1 MRSQNDIPVGAVV
14 IINKERSE
22 GVKKRDQATT
32 AIRAKRRKLTLKQRC
47 SLLSGQSKWSSQ
59 GIPEQEIYPFVMSD
73 GPHGLRREKEDG
85 SSYPATC
92 FPPEVTLSC
101 SWDPKMVYR
110 VAAAIAEEA
119 VAQGVDVILGPG
131 LNIKRSPLCGRNF
144 EYFSEEPLLSGT
156 LGKAYIEGAKSRCVE
171 TCVKHFFAN
180 NQESNRMTIDVR
192 MSERAAR
199 EIYIR
204 PFEIAI
210 RGADPGMVMAAYNQ
224 INGTYATEH
233 RHALTTL
240 LRDQW
245 HYRGVTVSDWS
256 AVQNRESSV
265 RAGLD
270 LEMPDSD
277 GVNDEKVYRAVRR
290 LALPEGC
297 VNRSVERLI
306 AFGERCE
313 ANRQARRELTLS
325 STAAHHQLARRAAA
339 ESIVLLENKHQLL
352 PLVPEKLPR
361 DHRLLV
367 VGALAETPR
376 LQGGGSSQVN
386 ANWIETPWDS
396 LKAVYADVQ
405 LDYAEGYALSA
416 VSDNEQQ
423 ALSARALKKAAQAD
437 TVLLFVGLPES
448 AESESWDR
456 SDMNLPVDQ
465 LKLMD
470 QLTAAHHRVVV
481 IVQNG
486 GAVLLGHAA
495 CADAVLEAWL
505 GGEAC
510 GPALCDVLS
519 GKVIPSGKLTETI
532 PKRLEDTPAYLNFPG
547 DGREVDYGEG
557 IYVGYRFYDAKNLAV
572 QYPFGYGLSYA
583 EFEYTGFSLKEDA
596 GDALIFEVKL
606 KNHSDFAA
614 KETIQI
620 YVGMP
625 DSAVSRPPK
634 VLAAYQKVDVPA
646 GAVKHVTIAVPKD
659 RLAYFD
665 TGSHQWRIE
674 SGTYCFYC
682 GASSRNLK
690 FKRSAVID
698 MGHAEPVITANS
710 TVQEV
715 LRTERG
721 QALFQQA
728 VDFYHKLTGFELD
741 MHDDFIVHSVMATPL
756 AKVPMLSGGM
766 LTDRM
771 LRRVIRYINH
781 DVRHLGIGF
790 LAAREVNG
798 PKVVE
803 TLIRARTTYSKNQA
817 APYSVDTPIDLLL
830 ASPEHRA
837 VLASLLGPKGESI
850 LSHAAVRAL
859 AKTHLT
865 LRQLQAITPLHLFK
879 KSALEQINT
888 KLKAIHL

>member
-1 MRSQNDIPVGAVV
+1 VRSEDDIPVESVV

-59 GIPEQEIYPFVMSD
+59 GIPEQGIDPFVMSD

-85 SSYPATC
+85 SSFPATC

-101 SWDPKMVYR
+101 SWDPEMVYQ

-119 VAQGVDVILGPG
+119 AAQGVDVILGPG

-144 EYFSEEPLLSGT
+144 EYFSEDPLLSGT
-156 LGKAYIEGAKSRCVE
+156 LGRAYIEGAKSRCVE

-192 MSERAAR
+192 LSERAAR

-297 VNRSVERLI
+297 VNRSVERQI

-313 ANRQARRELTLS
+313 ENRQARRELTFS
-325 STAAHHQLARRAAA
+325 STDAHHQLARRAAA

-352 PLVPEKLPR
+352 PLAPEKLPR

-367 VGALAETPR
+367 VGALAKTPR

-405 LDYAEGYALSA
+405 LDYADGYALTE
-416 VSDNEQQ
+416 VSENEQQ
-423 ALSARALKKAAQAD
+423 ALSAR
-437 TVLLFVGLPES
+437 P
-448 AESESWDR
+448 
-456 SDMNLPVDQ
+456 
-465 LKLMD
+465 
-470 QLTAAHHRVVV
+470 
-481 IVQNG
+481 
-486 GAVLLGHAA
+486 
-495 CADAVLEAWL
+495 
-505 GGEAC
+505 
-510 GPALCDVLS
+510 
-519 GKVIPSGKLTETI
+519 
-532 PKRLEDTPAYLNFPG
+532 
-547 DGREVDYGEG
+547 
-557 IYVGYRFYDAKNLAV
+557 
-572 QYPFGYGLSYA
+572 
-583 EFEYTGFSLKEDA
+583 
-596 GDALIFEVKL
+596 
-606 KNHSDFAA
+606 
-614 KETIQI
+614 
-620 YVGMP
+620 
-625 DSAVSRPPK
+625 
-634 VLAAYQKVDVPA
+634 
-646 GAVKHVTIAVPKD
+646 
-659 RLAYFD
+659 
-665 TGSHQWRIE
+665 
-674 SGTYCFYC
+674 
-682 GASSRNLK
+682 
-690 FKRSAVID
+690 
-698 MGHAEPVITANS
+698 
-710 TVQEV
+710 
-715 LRTERG
+715 
-721 QALFQQA
+721 
-728 VDFYHKLTGFELD
+728 
-741 MHDDFIVHSVMATPL
+741 
-756 AKVPMLSGGM
+756 
-766 LTDRM
+766 
-771 LRRVIRYINH
+771 
-781 DVRHLGIGF
+781 
-790 LAAREVNG
+790 
-798 PKVVE
+798 
-803 TLIRARTTYSKNQA
+803 
-817 APYSVDTPIDLLL
+817 
-830 ASPEHRA
+830 
-837 VLASLLGPKGESI
+837 
-850 LSHAAVRAL
+850 
-859 AKTHLT
+859 
-865 LRQLQAITPLHLFK
+865 
-879 KSALEQINT
+879 
-888 KLKAIHL
+888 